1 MALDMDIAFLGGLF
15 PRETE
20 GEILEKSI
28 GAVQAAANA
37 LQWNLVEGLDAH
49 LERPVKVINSLYIG
63 AFPGKYRDLW
73 IPSYS
78 FPTKLLCE
86 IYLRRQS

>member
-37 LQWNLVEGLDAH
+37 LQWNLV
-49 LERPVKVINSLYIG
+49 
-63 AFPGKYRDLW
+63 
-73 IPSYS
+73 
-78 FPTKLLCE
+78 
-86 IYLRRQS
+86 